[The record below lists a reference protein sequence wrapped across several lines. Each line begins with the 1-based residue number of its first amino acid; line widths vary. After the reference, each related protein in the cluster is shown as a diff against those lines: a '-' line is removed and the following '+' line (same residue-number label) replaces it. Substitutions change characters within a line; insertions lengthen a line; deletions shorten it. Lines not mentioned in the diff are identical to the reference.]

1 MTRIKTRVKKQ
12 QTTKKTKCKYK
23 TETKYESISIILTKT
38 RIDK

>member
-23 TETKYESISIILTKT
+23 TETKYE
-38 RIDK
+38 IDKV